1 MSSALANPRR
11 TRLDT
16 WPSQGRQ
23 DHESEQTAAPLGSAK
38 PASDEEKSA
47 S

>member
-1 MSSALANPRR
+1 MSAALANPRR

-23 DHESEQTAAPLGSAK
+23 DHEPEPTAAPLGSATQ
-38 PASDEEKSA
+38 ASDEETSA

>member
-1 MSSALANPRR
+1 MSAALANPRR

-23 DHESEQTAAPLGSAK
+23 DSEPQPTGAPLGSAA
-38 PASDEEKSA
+38 PASDEEQSA
-47 S
+47 N

>member
-1 MSSALANPRR
+1 MSAALANPRR

-23 DHESEQTAAPLGSAK
+23 DHEPEPTAAPMGSAT
-38 PASDEEKSA
+38 PTSDEEKSA